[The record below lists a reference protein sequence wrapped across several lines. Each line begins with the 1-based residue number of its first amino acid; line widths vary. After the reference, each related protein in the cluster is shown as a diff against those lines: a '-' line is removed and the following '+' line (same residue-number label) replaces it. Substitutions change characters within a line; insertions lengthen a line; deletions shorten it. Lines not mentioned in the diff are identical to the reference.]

1 MKKTVV
7 ATKPTTTAKSLKI
20 EKNKDKEIAQSVN
33 KSPTKK
39 TDRKTVAATKTPLK
53 AKTDKAVPPVTTAAS
68 KNSKTKE
75 PAASLKKAKTTEKST
90 AKTVVKAPQPASKNS
105 KIKTLEKPS
114 TQPTKK
120 TLTQTTQKSTKTKEI
135 TQKAKKK

>member
-1 MKKTVV
+1 MATKKAV
-7 ATKPTTTAKSLKI
+7 ATK
-20 EKNKDKEIAQSVN
+20 
-33 KSPTKK
+33 
-39 TDRKTVAATKTPLK
+39 
-53 AKTDKAVPPVTTAAS
+53 
-68 KNSKTKE
+68 
-75 PAASLKKAKTTEKST
+75 KKAPA